1 MYLKALKYSVITT
14 LLTSA
19 IAIANASAP
28 ITLVV
33 PFSPGGSQD
42 AIGRYIADRLGNEL
56 KTTVI
61 VKNVGGAGGVIG
73 TSEVARAKGDGRT
86 LLLTTGGSITIAPY
100 TQTKLPYD
108 VNRDLTPVAL
118 VADTPMA
125 IAVKSDSKLQNLQ
138 DLINAAKAHPQKLSY
153 ASTGSGTV
161 SNLTAELLS
170 QSMKMDLLHV
180 PYRGASPGLIDLMG
194 GEVQLIFSSI
204 ASLVPAQKS
213 GDIRILAAF
222 SDTHSEN
229 QPKINTVAEVT
240 KNEALNVPVWIG
252 IMAPKSTSPDL
263 VTKMSRAVQ
272 QLCTTQDAR
281 HFFAEQGATAICGD
295 AGNLQKLINSDSSR
309 WKSVIAKVDNI
320 KKQ

>member
-1 MYLKALKYSVITT
+1 MYFKTFKYAAAA

-19 IAIANASAP
+19 IMAANASAP

-33 PFSPGGSQD
+33 PFAPGGSQD
-42 AIGRYIADRLGNEL
+42 AIGRYIADKLGNEL
-56 KTTVI
+56 NTTVI

-125 IAVKSDSKLQNLQ
+125 IAVKSDSQLQSLQ
-138 DLINAAKAHPQKLSY
+138 DLIDTARAHPKKLSY
-153 ASTGSGTV
+153 ASTGAGTV
-161 SNLTAELLS
+161 SNLTAELLG
-170 QSMKMDLLHV
+170 QSMKMELLHV

-194 GEVQLIFSSI
+194 GEVQLIFSSM

-222 SDTHSEN
+222 SDIHADNRT
-229 QPKINTVAEVT
+229 KIHTVAEVT
-240 KNEALNVPVWIG
+240 QNKALDVPVWIG
-252 IMAPKSTSPDL
+252 VMAPKSTAPDL
-263 VTKMSRAVQ
+263 ITKMGRAVQ
-272 QLCTTQDAR
+272 QLCATQDAR
-281 HFFAEQGATAICGD
+281 RFFAEQGATAICGG
-295 AGNLQKLINSDSSR
+295 AENLQKLINSDSHR
-309 WKSVIAKVDNI
+309 WKSVIAKIDNT
-320 KKQ
+320 KKE

>member
-1 MYLKALKYSVITT
+1 MYLKTLKYSVITT

-42 AIGRYIADRLGNEL
+42 AIGRYIADKLGNEL
-56 KTTVI
+56 NTTVI

-229 QPKINTVAEVT
+229 QPKIDTVAKVT
-240 KNEALNVPVWIG
+240 KNETLNVPVWIG

-281 HFFAEQGATAICGD
+281 HFFQNKVQPLFAVMPEICR
-295 AGNLQKLINSDSSR
+295 N
-309 WKSVIAKVDNI
+309 
-320 KKQ
+320 